1 MSVTSKIPKVSV
13 LASSSAYFSELVNQ
27 ALEKRKIEV
36 APGVSQYLVQL
47 LDSYLLASNL
57 QTNTSMA
64 ETLLKASQAERKTR
78 IEMLRR
84 LGDTSLY
91 ISGFFGDSLNRKI
104 IDIDYYAGIG
114 GVAYGQLASELEPD
128 LSATVYSQFSQRF
141 LEFVDLLTYISQN
154 SQVQSNQNLLRL
166 YERYIKTGSE
176 LAKEQLL
183 ESGLLPPEQ
192 LKKVSSQ

>member
-1 MSVTSKIPKVSV
+1 MSGSAKAPQLNI
-13 LASSSAYFSELVNQ
+13 LQSSRAFFSELVNE

-36 APGVSQYLVQL
+36 GPGVSQYLAQL
-47 LDSYLLASNL
+47 LDSYMLASNL
-57 QTNTSMA
+57 ETKTTLA
-64 ETLLKASQAERKTR
+64 ESLLRAGQAQGQVR
-78 IEMLRR
+78 IEMLRK

-104 IDIDYYAGIG
+104 VDIDYYAEIG
-114 GVAYGQLASELEPD
+114 GMAYGQLAIALEPD
-128 LSATVYSQFSQRF
+128 IASGLYSQFSRRF

-154 SQVQSNQNLLRL
+154 SQMQSNQDLLRL

-183 ESGLLPPEQ
+183 ESGLLPAQQ
-192 LKKVSSQ
+192 LKKVNNQ